1 MSFCIFKHRLTYAK
15 GEELLSQVR
24 NGLENGSL
32 VALVL
37 GLMAA
42 VTIIQ
47 DSDLGR
53 VEYLCRGG
61 CERILGFCSVWAK
74 VAGP

>member
-32 VALVL
+32 VASVL

-42 VTIIQ
+42 VAL
-47 DSDLGR
+47 S
-53 VEYLCRGG
+53 
-61 CERILGFCSVWAK
+61 RILIWGGLSICVGATVKEYWVSVLLGLK
-74 VAGP
+74 